1 MKILYL
7 ILGFISLILG
17 LIGIIMP
24 VLPTTPFLLLTLY
37 CFSKGSEKCK
47 NWFINTKIYKNH
59 LKNFVEKKAMTLK
72 QKISILLMADL
83 MLMLPLIFSP
93 FIHLKIFIVFLIIY
107 KFYYFIF
114 KIETIKV

>member
-37 CFSKGSEKCK
+37 CFSKGSEKWK
-47 NWFINTKIYKNH
+47 NWFISTKIYKNH
-59 LKNFVEKKAMTLK
+59 LENFVEKKAITLK

-83 MLMLPLIFSP
+83 MLMFPFVFSP
-93 FIHLKIFIVFLIIY
+93 SNSINKILNG
-107 KFYYFIF
+107 F
-114 KIETIKV
+114 KIKP